1 MVIKVLLLVGIV
13 LFCVLAIRGRASV
26 RHVAVRRLMALLILV
41 FGGVAVLFPGLV
53 TWAAHEVGVGRGT
66 DLVLYVLVVTFLLTT
81 ATLLRRIT
89 DLERRYVDLA
99 RHAAIQEALLERR
112 LGKTSGVEVPQ

>member
-13 LFCVLAIRGRASV
+13 LFCVIAIRGRTTV
-26 RHVAVRRLMALLILV
+26 RHIALRRLIALLILV
-41 FGGVAVLFPGLV
+41 SGCVAVLFPGLV

-99 RHAAIQEALLERR
+99 RHSAIQEALLERR
-112 LGKTSGVEVPQ
+112 LGNAAEAEVHQ